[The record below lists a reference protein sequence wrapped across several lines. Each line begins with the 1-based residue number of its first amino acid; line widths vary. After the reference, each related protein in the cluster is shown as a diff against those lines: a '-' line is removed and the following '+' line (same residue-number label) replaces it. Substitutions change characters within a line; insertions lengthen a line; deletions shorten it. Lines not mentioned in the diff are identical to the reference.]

1 MSDVDVENFSCD
13 LVTTSEMAAAVDN
26 IRPPTATT
34 FTKNSV
40 SELKSECKKAVSQVL
55 ARISQV
61 TRPFSSNSGTMKTPS
76 KRRRT
81 IDGGAAPDVVLTSS
95 GREREGKP
103 KGGRGGLALLPTY

>member
-1 MSDVDVENFSCD
+1 MC
-13 LVTTSEMAAAVDN
+13 
-26 IRPPTATT
+26 IRD
-34 FTKNSV
+34 
-40 SELKSECKKAVSQVL
+40 SECKKAVSQVL

-61 TRPFSSNSGTMKTPS
+61 TRPTSSNSVTMKTPS

-81 IDGGAAPDVVLTSS
+81 TDGGAAPDVVLTSS